1 MNRRSSQDC
10 EKSSLWSGHVWRIG
24 RWYWWAQG
32 LGSHTRKFESV
43 SVFLF
48 IVQSLVTLALPYR
61 LKLPGSP
68 LIPLHLLYLPYSS
81 QFKVCWL
88 CFQNIS
94 TIWLLFP
101 TSTTVTIIQTRCPLS
116 KASSLR
122 AGSLFLKF
130 PGLCIHCMFIQGLH
144 LIADDVLMAL
154 GNACLVGKVI
164 TIY

>member
-68 LIPLHLLYLPYSS
+68 LIPLHLLYFYHIQANSKSVDFAFKIYPSS
-81 QFKVCWL
+81 GFSSPPPPPSPSFRPVVHCPRQVLLGLGPCSLNFLGFAYIVCSFK
-88 CFQNIS
+88 
-94 TIWLLFP
+94 
-101 TSTTVTIIQTRCPLS
+101 
-116 KASSLR
+116 A
-122 AGSLFLKF
+122 
-130 PGLCIHCMFIQGLH
+130 CI
-144 LIADDVLMAL
+144 
-154 GNACLVGKVI
+154 
-164 TIY
+164 